1 MLTIFPQNIVGVRHK
16 CLKCQDFDLCSVCIK
31 SQPEI
36 HPYHSFTTIYD
47 HIPPP
52 IHGDFNPRHD
62 LIHNHVHCDGI
73 PCNGS
78 RWCIRGIRF
87 KCAICPDFDL
97 CEQCEQDQSFKR
109 VQNGHHASHP
119 MIKIRIPYTDVKVEV
134 QKNNPA
140 GPTVATTGRPLSFAG
155 KGPIRTA
162 VPVRTAVAPTEM
174 NRRSIPLP
182 ISRNP
187 PIRLTPRPVSMELP
201 TIVHPRVVCDGCER
215 NVIGNRYKCTSC
227 PDFDLCNTCFASV
240 AEHHDARHAF
250 QQFKLPIPTHH
261 RASMHSHKPLYPAAC
276 DLADQ
281 PEQHEG
287 FYCDGC
293 DMSPIKGMRFRCT
306 QCHDYDLCEACNA
319 KGPAVHD
326 IRHGMLC
333 IPRALADEKVYE
345 EGRQRRMK
353 ALFSEIHKFEEK
365 EAEGDGQSVG
375 DKSPFAERRGRPA
388 RSSSKYFNFTWDD
401 INGKVEPKSDVSGDK
416 ETVVETKEPV
426 EEILASAPESVKA
439 ESIKDQPIS
448 PTTKLPPTA
457 EEDEEEPAPTTVHLT
472 DDDRALSMSSS
483 NLSFPRLQLS
493 SENIVIEPIVQEEDA
508 TTQTMTMTEDDD
520 HSVGSQLSFD
530 EDRWSDHEDEESFHD
545 SKGALSDMEDF
556 ELLDAESVEGGAK
569 EDENSQ
575 QLAASFR
582 A

>member
-1 MLTIFPQNIVGVRHK
+1 
-16 CLKCQDFDLCSVCIK
+16 
-31 SQPEI
+31 
-36 HPYHSFTTIYD
+36 
-47 HIPPP
+47 
-52 IHGDFNPRHD
+52 
-62 LIHNHVHCDGI
+62 
-73 PCNGS
+73 
-78 RWCIRGIRF
+78 
-87 KCAICPDFDL
+87 
-97 CEQCEQDQSFKR
+97 
-109 VQNGHHASHP
+109 

-140 GPTVATTGRPLSFAG
+140 APTVPPMGRPLSFAG
-155 KGPIRTA
+155 KA
-162 VPVRTAVAPTEM
+162 PVRPAVAPTEM

-182 ISRNP
+182 IARNP

-215 NVIGNRYKCTSC
+215 NVIGNRYKCTTC
-227 PDFDLCNTCFASV
+227 PDFDLCNTCFASID
-240 AEHHDARHAF
+240 EHHDERHAF

-261 RASMHSHKPLYPAAC
+261 RASMPNHKPLYPAAC
-276 DLADQ
+276 DLVDQ
-281 PEQHEG
+281 SEEHEG

-319 KGPAVHD
+319 KGPSIHD

-333 IPRALADEKVYE
+333 IPRALPDEKVYE

-365 EAEGDGQSVG
+365 EAERDGQSVG
-375 DKSPFAERRGRPA
+375 DKGSLGERP
-388 RSSSKYFNFTWDD
+388 SKLSKKYFNFTWDD
-401 INGKVEPKSDVSGDK
+401 IDKMDRKSEVSADK
-416 ETVVETKEPV
+416 ETIAETKEPV
-426 EEILASAPESVKA
+426 EEILASAPASVKA
-439 ESIKDQPIS
+439 ESIKDQSIS
-448 PTTKLPPTA
+448 TTTKLPPTA
-457 EEDEEEPAPTTVHLT
+457 EEDEEEPAPPTSHLT

-545 SKGALSDMEDF
+545 SKGALSDMDEDF
-556 ELLDAESVEGGAK
+556 ELLDVESVDGSAK